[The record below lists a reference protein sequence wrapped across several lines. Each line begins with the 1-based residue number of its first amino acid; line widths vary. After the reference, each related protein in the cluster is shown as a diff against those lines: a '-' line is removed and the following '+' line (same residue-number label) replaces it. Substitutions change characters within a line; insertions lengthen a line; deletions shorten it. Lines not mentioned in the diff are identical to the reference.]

1 MSSINPNNI
10 NGSYPIAGQDNDSQ
24 GFRDNFT
31 NVKNNLT
38 FAKTEIEDLQT
49 NAILKT
55 GLAGTT
61 LNNEMNYAQIKGAQL
76 IKTVETIK
84 DWATQTSVEISF
96 ADGHYQKVTTGGPF
110 TISAFTGWPTSQLY
124 AKLRLE
130 IYISTPLTDT
140 VTLPSAVSV
149 GLTNIQGAVGQTI
162 TFPTAGSYV
171 FEFTTYN
178 AGTTITINDLT
189 RNYNIVSGSSTF
201 STIQVSTLANITSN
215 VISTSTTTGALKVAG
230 GAGIVGNLYVGGD
243 LVVTGAL
250 VDPANIFEVTVD
262 DDGSGAQ
269 EVFFLNGTE
278 LKTNTG
284 TEFGLR
290 FYPGNTYRFDLSDAT
305 NLLAPLRFSTTPDTA
320 VPASITP
327 YTTGVTS
334 SGLSG
339 NVGAYIQITIES
351 DTPTLYLYGD
361 ETGTM
366 MDTSLVGA
374 ALPIGSGIDANGDST
389 ITGDFTV
396 TGNLTVGGAKIDTGY
411 QYSAATTGFNQTVG
425 ASVSRVIYNPAGTLA
440 NGTLTLPAGN
450 VEAKVV
456 TVSSTANITAF
467 QVLPSVGTTLVPS
480 ANVTLT
486 AGTSVSYFYHASE
499 TKWYKI
505 G

>member
-38 FAKTEIEDLQT
+38 FAKTEIEDLQN

-61 LNNEMNYAQIKGAQL
+61 LNNEMNYAQLKGAQL

-110 TISAFTGWPTSQLY
+110 TISAFTNWPTSGLY

-130 IYISTPLTDT
+130 IVVSTPSTDT

-162 TFPTAGSYV
+162 TLPAAGSYV

-178 AGTTITINDLT
+178 AGTTITIDDLT
-189 RNYNIVSGSSTF
+189 RNKDN
-201 STIQVSTLANITSN
+201 
-215 VISTSTTTGALKVAG
+215 
-230 GAGIVGNLYVGGD
+230 
-243 LVVTGAL
+243 
-250 VDPANIFEVTVD
+250 
-262 DDGSGAQ
+262 
-269 EVFFLNGTE
+269 
-278 LKTNTG
+278 
-284 TEFGLR
+284 
-290 FYPGNTYRFDLSDAT
+290 
-305 NLLAPLRFSTTPDTA
+305 
-320 VPASITP
+320 
-327 YTTGVTS
+327 
-334 SGLSG
+334 
-339 NVGAYIQITIES
+339 
-351 DTPTLYLYGD
+351 
-361 ETGTM
+361 
-366 MDTSLVGA
+366 
-374 ALPIGSGIDANGDST
+374 
-389 ITGDFTV
+389 ITGDFTI
-396 TGNLTVGGAKIDTGY
+396 TGNVTRGGATIDTGY

-456 TVSSTANITAF
+456 TVSSTQTITAF

-486 AGTSVSYFYHASE
+486 AGTSVTYFYHASA